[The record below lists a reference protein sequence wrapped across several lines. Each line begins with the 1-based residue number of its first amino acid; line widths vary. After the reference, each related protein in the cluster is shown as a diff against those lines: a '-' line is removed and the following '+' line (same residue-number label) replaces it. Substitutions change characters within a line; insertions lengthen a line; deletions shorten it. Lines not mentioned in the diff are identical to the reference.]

1 MPLQAPRFS
10 MMVLPRR
17 GDMSMLRPS
26 KVLIALALALS
37 VRTVLYAADD
47 FVLSRFTGY
56 REALRVQAGIP
67 GLAAAIVGPGDVMWE
82 GTLGH
87 QDVERNVVTR
97 LDTPFQLDGTTQA
110 FVGSLAIR
118 CASDGWLSLD
128 DPVSRFDPKSPDA
141 HATVRQ
147 LLTHTSFGP
156 NGLEFA
162 YRPERLA
169 PVAAAVAGCTDS
181 SFRWGVSAL
190 FDQLAMRTS
199 VPGADVAALKA
210 PAEAFTEPVLQ
221 RYADALGRL
230 ATPYAI
236 DSRRRATPSSYVAS
250 TLTPA
255 SGMISTIADLEQF
268 DLAIKS
274 GVVMRPEW
282 RTLAWTPPLA
292 ANGRPLPHGYGWFVQ
307 TYHGGPIVWQFGVS
321 DNASSSM
328 IITLPQRGLT
338 LILLANS
345 SGLARP
351 FDLSAGD
358 VTVSPFARLFLSIFV
373 R

>member
-1 MPLQAPRFS
+1 MPLQALRFS

-56 REALRVQAGIP
+56 LDALRVQAGIP

-97 LDTPFQLDGTTQA
+97 VDTPFQLDGTTQA

-169 PVAAAVAGCTDS
+169 PVAAAGGGWPRSRLPGGGAGVVCPPAVRATVG
-181 SFRWGVSAL
+181 RGGCRLHRLQLPVGRVGVVRSARDADIGARRGRRGIAGAGRGVHRAGAATL
-190 FDQLAMRTS
+190 RRHARAARHAVRDRCAP
-199 VPGADVAALKA
+199 PGHPFVVRRID
-210 PAEAFTEPVLQ
+210 
-221 RYADALGRL
+221 ADAGLRH
-230 ATPYAI
+230 
-236 DSRRRATPSSYVAS
+236 DFDDRRSR
-250 TLTPA
+250 
-255 SGMISTIADLEQF
+255 TIR
-268 DLAIKS
+268 S
-274 GVVMRPEW
+274 
-282 RTLAWTPPLA
+282 
-292 ANGRPLPHGYGWFVQ
+292 
-307 TYHGGPIVWQFGVS
+307 
-321 DNASSSM
+321 
-328 IITLPQRGLT
+328 
-338 LILLANS
+338 
-345 SGLARP
+345 
-351 FDLSAGD
+351 
-358 VTVSPFARLFLSIFV
+358 
-373 R
+373 

>member
-1 MPLQAPRFS
+1 MPPPAAWFG
-10 MMVLPRR
+10 MMGLPRR
-17 GDMSMLRPS
+17 GDMSMQRPP
-26 KVLIALALALS
+26 KVLIALALA
-37 VRTVLYAADD
+37 VCARTLLYADD
-47 FVLSRFTGY
+47 FVLSRFSDY
-56 REALRVQAGIP
+56 LDALRVQAGIP
-67 GLAAAIVGPGDVMWE
+67 GLAAAVVGPGDVMWE
-82 GTLGH
+82 GAFGR
-87 QDVERNVVTR
+87 QDVERNLPTR

-128 DPVSRFDPKSPDA
+128 APVSRFDPNSPDA

-147 LLTHTSFGP
+147 LLTHTTVGP
-156 NGLEFA
+156 NGLVFA
-162 YRPERLA
+162 YHPERLA
-169 PVAAAVAGCTDS
+169 PVAAAIAGCTDS
-181 SFRWGVSAL
+181 TFRWGVSAL
-190 FDQLAMRTS
+190 FDQLAMKTS
-199 VPGADVAALKA
+199 VPGSDVTALKA
-210 PAEAFTEPVLQ
+210 PAEDFTESALEHYV
-221 RYADALGRL
+221 DALGRL
-230 ATPYAI
+230 ATPYAV
-236 DSRRRATPSSYVAS
+236 DARGRATPSSYVAS

-255 SGMISTIADLEQF
+255 SGMISTIVDLERF
-268 DLAIKS
+268 DLGVKS
-274 GVVMRPEW
+274 GIVMRPEW
-282 RTLAWTPPLA
+282 RTLAWTPPLG

-307 TYHGGPIVWQFGVS
+307 TYHGGPIAWQFGVS

-328 IITLPQRGLT
+328 IITVPQRGLT

>member
-1 MPLQAPRFS
+1 SMRRLPLLLLT
-10 MMVLPRR
+10 M
-17 GDMSMLRPS
+17 
-26 KVLIALALALS
+26 ALELS
-37 VRTVLYAADD
+37 VSARPRAADD
-47 FVLSRFTGY
+47 LVLSRFSDY
-56 REALRVQAGIP
+56 LDALRIQAGIP
-67 GLAAAIVGPGDVMWE
+67 GLAAALVGPADVTWE
-82 GTLGH
+82 RAFGY
-87 QDVERNVVTR
+87 QDVNRNIVTR

-128 DPVSRFDPKSPDA
+128 DLVRRFDPASPDA
-141 HATVRQ
+141 GATIRQ
-147 LLTHTSFGP
+147 ILTHTTAGP
-156 NGLEFA
+156 NGLVFA
-162 YRPERLA
+162 YHPERLA

-190 FDQLAMRTS
+190 FDQLAMFAS

-210 PAEAFTEPVLQ
+210 PAEKFTQPALQ
-221 RYADALGRL
+221 RYADALERL
-230 ATPYAI
+230 ASPYAV
-236 DSRRRATPSSYVAS
+236 DARGRATRSSYSAP

-255 SGMISTIADLEQF
+255 SGMISTILDLERF
-268 DLAIKS
+268 DLALKS
-274 GVVMRPEW
+274 GRVMRPDW
-282 RTLAWTPPLA
+282 RTLAWTPPLG
-292 ANGRPLPHGYGWFVQ
+292 ANGRVLPHAYGWFVQ
-307 TYHGGPIVWQFGVS
+307 TYNGGPIVWQFGVS

-338 LILLANS
+338 MILLANS